1 MAAEITHPCGQSS
14 DKVWVPKVSF
24 RRVSESMNKKKQEGG
39 ARKMKKEEGDGDTKN
54 YSDHSIRQR
63 GFRSP

>member
-39 ARKMKKEEGDGDTKN
+39 ARKMKKDEGDSCDNK
-54 YSDHSIRQR
+54 I
-63 GFRSP
+63 